1 MDGFE
6 HGSSGARSECST
18 NCDTMTEIR
27 FCQVRVWIFIQEILM
42 MRSFLYTKYISRQRQ
57 IIGRGVASNFSLKQI
72 IGRVA

>member
-1 MDGFE
+1 
-6 HGSSGARSECST
+6 
-18 NCDTMTEIR
+18 MTEIR